1 MKNDKDFMNQLGQ
14 LVITGLGG
22 LTLTSEEKTFIEKED
37 IGGVILFTKN
47 YESPAQLAELVNSIQ
62 ILRKEYP
69 LFIATDHE
77 GGRVVRFKTHFTQ
90 FPPMLEIARL
100 DSPKL
105 LFEVATIM
113 SEELLA
119 CGVNLNLAP
128 VCDIWNNEQNKVIW
142 DRAFGSDHETVSKFI
157 SSMIRG
163 FQTSGMLS
171 CAKHFPGHGNTTKD
185 SHYDLPIVKKPMSE
199 LREEELQPFI
209 KAIKARVDIVMMAHL
224 IVEGIDPQLPCSLS
238 PRAHELLRN
247 ELKFKGLILSDDM
260 QMKAI
265 TDHRGTGEAAMMAI
279 KAGSD
284 LVEYRDFDEA
294 VLGLEGL
301 KKAYKDKTIRVQDF
315 TERLNRIE
323 ETKKRFF
330 TDYKPIYVPDI
341 EKKFNRKSTI
351 QFVADLRKK
360 IAEKSTQK

>member
-1 MKNDKDFMNQLGQ
+1 MTQLGQ
-14 LVITGLGG
+14 LVFTGLSG
-22 LTLTSEEKTFIEKED
+22 LTLSDDEKKFIEKED
-37 IGGVILFTKN
+37 IGGVILFSKN

-62 ILRKEYP
+62 VLRKEYP

-77 GGRVVRFKTHFTQ
+77 GGRVVRFKTHFSQ
-90 FPPMLEIARL
+90 FPPMLDIARL

-105 LFEVATIM
+105 IFDVATIM

-128 VCDIWNNEQNKVIW
+128 VCDIWNNDQNKVIW
-142 DRAFGSDHETVSKFI
+142 DRAFGTHHEAVSKFI

-163 FQTSGMLS
+163 FETSGLLS
-171 CAKHFPGHGNTTKD
+171 CAKHFPGHGNTIKD
-185 SHYDLPIVKKPMSE
+185 SHYDLPIVKKPLEQM
-199 LREEELQPFI
+199 RAEEFQPFI
-209 KAIKARVDIVMMAHL
+209 KAVKARVDFIMMAHI
-224 IVEGIDPQLPCSLS
+224 IVEEIDPNLPCSLS
-238 PRAHELLRN
+238 PIAHEILRN
-247 ELKFKGLILSDDM
+247 ELKYKGLILSDDM

-284 LVEYRDFDEA
+284 LVEYRDMEEA

-301 KKAYKDKTIRVQDF
+301 KKAYKDKTIKGHDF
-315 TERLNRIE
+315 TDRLLRIE
-323 ETKKRFF
+323 ETKKRYF

-341 EKKFNRKSTI
+341 EKKFNRKITV
-351 QFVADLRKK
+351 QFLEEMKRNISDRIARK
-360 IAEKSTQK
+360 I

>member
-1 MKNDKDFMNQLGQ
+1 MTQLGQ
-14 LVITGLGG
+14 LVFTGLSGF
-22 LTLTSEEKTFIEKED
+22 TLKDEEKKFIEKED
-37 IGGVILFTKN
+37 IGGVILFSKN

-62 ILRKEYP
+62 VLRKEYP

-90 FPPMLEIARL
+90 FPPMLDIARL

-105 LFEVATIM
+105 VFDVATIM

-142 DRAFGSDHETVSKFI
+142 DRSFGTNHETVSKFI

-163 FQTSGMLS
+163 FETSGLLS
-171 CAKHFPGHGNTTKD
+171 CAKHFPGHGNTLKD
-185 SHYDLPIVKKPMSE
+185 SHYDLPIVKKPLEKIRSE
-199 LREEELQPFI
+199 EFQPFI
-209 KAIKARVDIVMMAHL
+209 KAVKARVDFIMMAHI
-224 IVEGIDPQLPCSLS
+224 IVDEIDSNLPCSLS
-238 PRAHELLRN
+238 PIAHEILRN
-247 ELKFKGLILSDDM
+247 ELKYKGLILSDDM

-284 LVEYRDFDEA
+284 LVEYREMEEA

-301 KKAYKDKTIRVQDF
+301 KKAHKDKTIWAQEFAD
-315 TERLNRIE
+315 RLTRIE
-323 ETKKRFF
+323 ETKKRYF

-341 EKKFNRKSTI
+341 EKKFNRKATI
-351 QFVADLRKK
+351 QFVDEIKK
-360 IAEKSTQK
+360 NIAEKIARQY

>member
-1 MKNDKDFMNQLGQ
+1 MTQLGQ
-14 LVITGLGG
+14 LVFTGVSG
-22 LTLTSEEKTFIEKED
+22 LTLTEEEKKFIEKED
-37 IGGVILFTKN
+37 IGGVILFSKN

-62 ILRKEYP
+62 VLRKEYP

-90 FPPMLEIARL
+90 FPPMLDIARL

-105 LFEVATIM
+105 FFDVATIM

-142 DRAFGSDHETVSKFI
+142 DRAFGTEHEEVSKFI

-163 FQTSGMLS
+163 FQTNGILS

-185 SHYDLPIVKKPMSE
+185 SHFDLPIVKKSLE
-199 LREEELQPFI
+199 QIKAEEFQPFI
-209 KAIKARVDIVMMAHL
+209 KAIKARVDIIMMAHI
-224 IVEGIDPQLPCSLS
+224 IVEDIDPNLPCSLS
-238 PRAHELLRN
+238 PEAHRILRN

-279 KAGSD
+279 RAGSD
-284 LVEYRDFDEA
+284 LVEYRDMEEA
-294 VLGLEGL
+294 ILGLEGL
-301 KKAYKDKTIRVQDF
+301 KKAQKDKTIKAQDF
-315 TERLNRIE
+315 TDRLSRVE
-323 ETKKRFF
+323 ETKKRYF

-341 EKKFNRKSTI
+341 EKKFNRKPSQ
-351 QFVADLRKK
+351 QFLEELKKRISEK
-360 IAEKSTQK
+360 IAQKS

>member
-1 MKNDKDFMNQLGQ
+1 MTQLGQ
-14 LVITGLGG
+14 LVFTGLSG
-22 LTLTSEEKTFIEKED
+22 LTLTDEEKKFIEKED
-37 IGGVILFTKN
+37 IGGVILFSKN

-62 ILRKEYP
+62 MLRKEYP

-90 FPPMLEIARL
+90 FPPMLDIARL

-105 LFEVATIM
+105 VFEVATIM

-142 DRAFGSDHETVSKFI
+142 DRAFGTEHETVSKFI

-163 FQTSGMLS
+163 FQTSGLLS

-185 SHYDLPIVKKPMSE
+185 SHYDLPIVKKSLE
-199 LREEELQPFI
+199 DIKAEEIQPFI
-209 KAIKARVDIVMMAHL
+209 KAVKARVDFIMMAHI
-224 IVEGIDPQLPCSLS
+224 IVEEIDPDLPCSLS
-238 PRAHELLRN
+238 PRAHEMLRN

-279 KAGSD
+279 RAGSD
-284 LVEYRDFDEA
+284 MVEYRDMEQA

-301 KKAYKDKTIRVQDF
+301 KKAQKEKTIRPQEF
-315 TERLNRIE
+315 TDRLARVA
-323 ETKKRFF
+323 ETKKRYF
-330 TDYKPIYVPDI
+330 TDYRPIYVPDI
-341 EKKFNRKSTI
+341 EKKFNRKANQ
-351 QFVADLRKK
+351 QFVEEIKRK
-360 IAEKSTQK
+360 IADKIAQK